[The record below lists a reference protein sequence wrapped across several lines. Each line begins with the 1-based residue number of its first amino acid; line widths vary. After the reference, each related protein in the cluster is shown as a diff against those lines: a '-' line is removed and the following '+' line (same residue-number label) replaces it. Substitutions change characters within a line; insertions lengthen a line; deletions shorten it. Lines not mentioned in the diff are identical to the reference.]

1 MLFNTYESNATL
13 FANGAT
19 LLILAGML
27 ANTSLYRMRGRSED
41 RLFFALIITD
51 IIAAVFGSATL
62 LFYEYEVALP
72 RILFTLILT
81 LFFSVYAVF
90 GVLWCM
96 YLMFRLGHD
105 EAKVRKT
112 LPRICIPAAVLVLLY
127 LTGTFTGFMDWDGI
141 NIGFL
146 NIGTVTVFTF
156 APVLIYG
163 IITVVMTAGKDK
175 RVCILCG
182 VLVLVNGFFLMAMD
196 IDITPM
202 ILSIYL
208 IYAHLFAMRDPFYGE
223 VSSL

>member
-1 MLFNTYESNATL
+1 MLLSTYEGNATL

-19 LLILAGML
+19 LFILAGML
-27 ANTSLYRMRGRSED
+27 INTSLYRRRGWSED

-51 IIAAVFGSATL
+51 IIAVVFGSATL
-62 LFYEYEVALP
+62 WLYEYEVALP
-72 RILFTLILT
+72 GILFTLILT
-81 LFFSVYAVF
+81 LSFSVYVVF

-112 LPRICIPAAVLVLLY
+112 LPRICIPAAFFVLLY
-127 LTGTFTGFMDWDGI
+127 LTSTVTGFVGWDGI
-141 NIGFL
+141 DLGFL
-146 NIGTVTVFTF
+146 DINTVTVFTF

-175 RVCILCG
+175 RVCILYG

-196 IDITPM
+196 VDITPL
-202 ILSIYL
+202 ILSVYL
-208 IYAHLFAMRDPFYGE
+208 IYAHLYAMRNPFYGE
-223 VSSL
+223 VS